1 MELSEYRFL
10 ETDTPLILPNLH
22 AATLDFLL
30 CTHSHTTKLIQSFD
44 MPALEDLTIR
54 YGNSLVDPLRFLV
67 PRSSPKLKFLR
78 ARAYT
83 TFPYGEPGHLDHTL
97 ELFPDLEEII
107 IDIPHVITNTAVSR
121 LIPSPHELPLL
132 GPKLGTIRFSNRSFV
147 DGSCEWRTL
156 VGMLQAR
163 FRPTVPGIT
172 RLRTFEFFT
181 EEFSNDHNVTSWL
194 KALRVQNDWDIRV
207 RDECSLPSWKEPDF
221 WTA

>member
-1 MELSEYRFL
+1 MKLSEYRFL
-10 ETDTPLILPNLH
+10 ETDTPLILPNLR

-30 CTHSHTTKLIQSFD
+30 CTHSHTTKLIQSLD

-54 YGNSLVDPLRFLV
+54 YGDALVDPLRFLV
-67 PRSSPKLKFLR
+67 PRSSLKLKYLR

-83 TFPYGEPGHLDHTL
+83 SLPYGEPGHLDHTL
-97 ELFPDLEEII
+97 ELFPDLEEIM
-107 IDIPHVITNTAVSR
+107 IDIPHLITNTAVSR
-121 LIPSPHELPLL
+121 LIPSPHQLPLL
-132 GPKLGTIRFSNRSFV
+132 GPKLGTIWFSNRSFV

-181 EEFSNDHNVTSWL
+181 DEFSNDANVTSGL
-194 KALRVQNDWDIRV
+194 EALGVRNDWDIRV
-207 RDECSLPSWKEPDF
+207 GDECSLAPWEEPDF
-221 WTA
+221 